1 MDEFKNL
8 NNEEQIVENENNQ
21 NPPQEEP
28 KWQPY
33 NPQNSWSFNRYDAPP
48 PAPTPSF
55 NPQLPKKRRGG
66 MKIVALVLCIVL
78 AVTTFGF
85 AGYGVYKA
93 FSPTKLPIIANPSQQ
108 NTSSQTVSVP
118 SLVINN
124 KPNSTETV
132 VSEGGKLNGEMI
144 YTKLSPSIVGVLAYT
159 SNNSSQYGSGSG
171 VIISSNGYIV
181 TNHHVIENGVL
192 IEVVLN
198 NNERYRAKVIGSDA
212 RTDLAVI
219 KIEAD
224 NLIAAELGNSDE
236 LKSGEVVYAMGN
248 PGGLE
253 LATSI
258 SNGIISGVNR
268 LMTSETGYTMNFVQT
283 TAAIN
288 PGNSGGALINEYGH
302 VVGICS
308 AKIADVDYE
317 GIGFAIPITSAK
329 DIIEDLM
336 AHGYVTGRPKLG
348 ISFSYISST
357 YAMYY
362 SLPTGI
368 LVGDIEINGCAY
380 KAGLRTNDI
389 IAKVDNIKID
399 STSQFL
405 ELMGNYKPGDTITL
419 TVFRRTKNTAD
430 QTFEIKVV
438 LDEDNGKTSE
448 YESQQ
453 QQQQQQQQQ
462 PSYPSQGDI
471 FDYFEQWGFGW

>member
-8 NNEEQIVENENNQ
+8 NSEEKIAENENNQ
-21 NPPQEEP
+21 PQEEP

-48 PAPTPSF
+48 PAPSF
-55 NPQLPKKRRGG
+55 NPQPEPPKKRGG
-66 MKIVALVLCIVL
+66 GLKIVALVLCVVL

-93 FSPTKLPIIANPSQQ
+93 FSPTNLPTIQTSSQQ
-108 NTSSQTVSVP
+108 DTSSQTGSVP

-124 KPNSTETV
+124 KPSTNETV

-171 VIISSNGYIV
+171 VIISSDGYIV
-181 TNHHVIENGVL
+181 TNHHVIENAAL

-198 NNERYRAKVIGSDA
+198 NNERYSAKVVGSDA
-212 RTDLAVI
+212 RTDLAII

-224 NLIAAELGNSDE
+224 NLISAELGNSDE
-236 LKSGEVVYAMGN
+236 LKSGEIVYAMGN

-258 SNGIISGVNR
+258 SDGIVSGTNR
-268 LMTSETGYTMNFVQT
+268 LMTSETGYTMNFIQT

-302 VVGICS
+302 VIGICS
-308 AKIADVDYE
+308 AKIADLDYE

-348 ISFSYISST
+348 ISFSYVSST

-368 LVGDIEINGCAY
+368 LVGDVEQNSCAY
-380 KAGLRTNDI
+380 KAGIRTNDI
-389 IAKVDNIKID
+389 IAKVNNIKID
-399 STSQFL
+399 SSSQFL
-405 ELMGNYKPGDTITL
+405 ELMGDFKPGETITL
-419 TVFRRTKNTAD
+419 TVFRRERNTAD
-430 QTFEIKVV
+430 QTFEVKVV
-438 LDEDNGKTSE
+438 LDEDNGKTSQ
-448 YESQQ
+448 YES
-453 QQQQQQQQQ
+453 QQQQQ

-471 FDYFEQWGFGW
+471 YDYFEQWGFGW